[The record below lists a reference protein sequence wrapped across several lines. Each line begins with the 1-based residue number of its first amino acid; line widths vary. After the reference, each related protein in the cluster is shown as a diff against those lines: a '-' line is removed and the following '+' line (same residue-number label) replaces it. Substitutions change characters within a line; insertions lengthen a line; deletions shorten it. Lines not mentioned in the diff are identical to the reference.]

1 MKSLQPADSEHAW
14 RAADAD
20 VSAQISALFR
30 RCPELC
36 GFSVQV
42 KVLAEGKASDEDELF
57 VTAISIAP
65 RLSKEQYT
73 EIFEQISA
81 TLTDLMAERP
91 EAATLLRGRT
101 FARTL
106 HWARPLRFLAVVVS
120 GIA

>member
-1 MKSLQPADSEHAW
+1 MKNLQHIETDRAW
-14 RAADAD
+14 IAADAD
-20 VSAQISALFR
+20 VSSQIGALFA

-42 KVLAEGKASDEDELF
+42 KVCADGNRGEEDELF

-65 RLSKEQYT
+65 RLSKEQYN
-73 EIFEQISA
+73 EIFEQISGA
-81 TLTDLMAERP
+81 LIELLGERP

-106 HWARPLRFLAVVVS
+106 H
-120 GIA
+120 

>member
-1 MKSLQPADSEHAW
+1 MKNLQHAETDRAW
-14 RAADAD
+14 IAADAD
-20 VSAQISALFR
+20 VSSQIKALFH

-42 KVLAEGKASDEDELF
+42 KICADASPGGEEELF

-65 RLSKEQYT
+65 RLSKEQYG
-73 EIFEQISA
+73 EIFEQISGA
-81 TLTDLMAERP
+81 LTELLGERP

-106 HWARPLRFLAVVVS
+106 H
-120 GIA
+120 

>member
-1 MKSLQPADSEHAW
+1 MKSLQPADTERAW

-20 VSAQISALFR
+20 VSAQILALFQ

-42 KVLAEGKASDEDELF
+42 KVLAEAKPSDEEELF

-73 EIFEQISA
+73 EIFEQISS
-81 TLTDLMAERP
+81 TLTELMAERP

-101 FARTL
+101 FARTV
-106 HWARPLRFLAVVVS
+106 H
-120 GIA
+120 

>member
-1 MKSLQPADSEHAW
+1 MKSLLQPSDSEHAW

-20 VSAQISALFR
+20 VAAQIAALFA

-42 KVLAEGKASDEDELF
+42 KVMAEGRAAGAAEDELF

-73 EIFEQISA
+73 EIFEQISS
-81 TLTDLMAERP
+81 TLTDLMGERP
-91 EAATLLRGRT
+91 EAAILLRGRT
-101 FARTL
+101 FARVL
-106 HWARPLRFLAVVVS
+106 H
-120 GIA
+120 

>member
-1 MKSLQPADSEHAW
+1 MKSLQTSDPERAW

-20 VSAQISALFR
+20 VAAQIAALFT

-42 KVLAEGKASDEDELF
+42 KVMAEGSPSAEEELF

-73 EIFEQISA
+73 EIFEQISN
-81 TLTDLMAERP
+81 TLTELMGERP

-101 FARTL
+101 FARVM
-106 HWARPLRFLAVVVS
+106 H
-120 GIA
+120 

>member
-1 MKSLQPADSEHAW
+1 MKNLQHLETDRAW
-14 RAADAD
+14 IAADAD
-20 VSAQISALFR
+20 VSSQIGALFD

-42 KVLAEGKASDEDELF
+42 KVSADGNPGGEEELF

-65 RLSKEQYT
+65 RLSKEQYS
-73 EIFEQISA
+73 EIFEQISGA
-81 TLTDLMAERP
+81 LTELLAERP

-106 HWARPLRFLAVVVS
+106 H
-120 GIA
+120 

>member
-1 MKSLQPADSEHAW
+1 MKSLQTADPDRAW

-20 VSAQISALFR
+20 VSDQIGALFE

-42 KVLAEGKASDEDELF
+42 KILAEGRAGDEEELF

-65 RLSKEQYT
+65 RLSKEQYSD
-73 EIFEQISA
+73 IFEQITT
-81 TLTDLMAERP
+81 TLRELMGERP

-101 FARTL
+101 FARVL
-106 HWARPLRFLAVVVS
+106 H
-120 GIA
+120 

>member
-1 MKSLQPADSEHAW
+1 MKNLQHAETDRAW
-14 RAADAD
+14 IAADAD
-20 VSAQISALFR
+20 VASQIGALFD
-30 RCPELC
+30 RCPELS

-42 KVLAEGKASDEDELF
+42 KVSADGNPGVEEELF

-73 EIFEQISA
+73 EIFEQISGA
-81 TLTDLMAERP
+81 LTDLLGERP

-106 HWARPLRFLAVVVS
+106 H
-120 GIA
+120 

>member
-1 MKSLQPADSEHAW
+1 MKSLQSSDSERAW

-20 VSAQISALFR
+20 VAAQVAALFR
-30 RCPELC
+30 RCPELR

-42 KVLAEGKASDEDELF
+42 KVRAEGSPPGEEEELF

-81 TLTDLMAERP
+81 TLTDLMGERP

-101 FARTL
+101 FARVL
-106 HWARPLRFLAVVVS
+106 H
-120 GIA
+120 

>member
-1 MKSLQPADSEHAW
+1 MKSLQPPESERAW

-20 VSAQISALFR
+20 VSAQIAALFG

-42 KVLAEGKASDEDELF
+42 KVMAEGSASTEEELF

-81 TLTDLMAERP
+81 TLTDLMGERP

-101 FARTL
+101 FAR
-106 HWARPLRFLAVVVS
+106 VVH
-120 GIA
+120 